1 VQLGG
6 FGLWLTRGAFY
17 GHRNRGKNN
26 LFFGGK
32 KQDADDKGVDTWLTG
47 APCLRWP

>member
-1 VQLGG
+1 LIDQE
-6 FGLWLTRGAFY
+6 AFY

-32 KQDADDKGVDTWLTG
+32 KQDADVKASILD
-47 APCLRWP
+47 